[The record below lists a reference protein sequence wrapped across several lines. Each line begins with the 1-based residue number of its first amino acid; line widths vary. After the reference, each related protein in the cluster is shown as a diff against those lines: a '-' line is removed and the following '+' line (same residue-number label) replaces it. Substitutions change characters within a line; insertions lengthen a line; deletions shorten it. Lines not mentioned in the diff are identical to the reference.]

1 VTISFVYHDIVR
13 ETADSASALR
23 LIIAMI
29 APAAGPCL
37 KNGGALMKSFV
48 DSVLCAAFLFI
59 AIALPLAAAE
69 PPYPTHPL
77 RIVVPFAPGGASD
90 VVARMLAQKLSESL
104 GQTVVVDNRAGA
116 GANIGIGIAAKSQ
129 PDGYTL
135 LIASSAF
142 AVNPSLYSKIQWDPF
157 RDFQPITCV
166 GSSPNI
172 LAVHPAFP
180 AKSVKELIELVRAQ
194 PGKHNYASTGTGT
207 TPHLS
212 GEMFRLALKLDLN
225 HIPFNGAG
233 PELQAMVSGQV
244 PVGFAS
250 LPSFASQ
257 IKAGQL
263 RGLAVTADKRAAA
276 LPEVPSMGELGFAGM
291 SGDTFQGLFLP
302 AGVSKP
308 VFARL
313 HKEIMKALAL
323 PDVRDRLLDLGFDPI
338 GNTPQEFAAQVKADI
353 EKWRKVIQEI
363 KIKAD

>member
-1 VTISFVYHDIVR
+1 
-13 ETADSASALR
+13 
-23 LIIAMI
+23 
-29 APAAGPCL
+29 
-37 KNGGALMKSFV
+37 MKSFV
-48 DSVLCAAFLFI
+48 DSVLCAAVLSI

-69 PPYPTHPL
+69 PPYPSHPL
-77 RIVVPFAPGGASD
+77 RIIVPFAPGGASD
-90 VVARMLAQKLSESL
+90 VVGRLLAQKLGESM

-116 GANIGIGIAAKSQ
+116 GANIGIGLAAKAQ

-135 LIASSAF
+135 LVASSAF
-142 AVNPSLYSKIQWDPF
+142 AVNPSLYAKAPYDPF

-180 AKSVKELIELVRAQ
+180 AKSVKELIDLVRTQ

-212 GEMFRLALKLDLN
+212 GEMFRLAFKLDLN

-250 LPSFASQ
+250 VPSFAPQ
-257 IKAGQL
+257 VKAGQL
-263 RGLAVTADKRAAA
+263 RGLAVTADQRTAV
-276 LPEVPSMGELGFAGM
+276 LPDVPSMGELGITGM
-291 SGDTFQGLFLP
+291 AGDTFQGLFVP
-302 AGVSKP
+302 AGIPKP

-313 HKEIMKALAL
+313 HKEIMQALAR
-323 PDVRDRLLDLGFDPI
+323 PDVRERLAGI
-338 GNTPQEFAAQVKADI
+338 GLEPVSNTPQEFAAQVKADI
-353 EKWRKVIQEI
+353 AKWRKVIQEVN
-363 KIKAD
+363 IKAD

>member
-1 VTISFVYHDIVR
+1 
-13 ETADSASALR
+13 
-23 LIIAMI
+23 
-29 APAAGPCL
+29 
-37 KNGGALMKSFV
+37 MKTFV
-48 DSVLCAAFLFI
+48 DSVLGAAVLSI

-69 PPYPTHPL
+69 PPYPSHPL
-77 RIVVPFAPGGASD
+77 RIIVPFAPGGASD
-90 VVARMLAQKLSESL
+90 VVGRLLAQKLGESM

-116 GANIGIGIAAKSQ
+116 GANIGIGLAAKAQ

-135 LIASSAF
+135 LVASSAF
-142 AVNPSLYSKIQWDPF
+142 AVNPSLYAKAPYDPF

-180 AKSVKELIELVRAQ
+180 AKSVKELIDLVRTQ

-212 GEMFRLALKLDLN
+212 GEMFRLAFKLDLN

-244 PVGFAS
+244 PIGFAS
-250 LPSFASQ
+250 VPSFAPQ
-257 IKAGQL
+257 VKAGQL
-263 RGLAVTADKRAAA
+263 RGLAVTADQRTAV
-276 LPEVPSMGELGFAGM
+276 LPDVPSMGELGITGM
-291 SGDTFQGLFLP
+291 AGDTFQGLFVP
-302 AGVSKP
+302 AGIPKP

-313 HKEIMKALAL
+313 HKEIMQALAR
-323 PDVRDRLLDLGFDPI
+323 PDVRERLAGI
-338 GNTPQEFAAQVKADI
+338 GLEPVSNTPQEFAAQVKADI
-353 EKWRKVIQEI
+353 AKWRKVIQEV

>member
-1 VTISFVYHDIVR
+1 MKAVI
-13 ETADSASALR
+13 
-23 LIIAMI
+23 
-29 APAAGPCL
+29 
-37 KNGGALMKSFV
+37 GAL
-48 DSVLCAAFLFI
+48 AAL
-59 AIALPLAAAE
+59 ALLVAGAAAQTS
-69 PPYPTHPL
+69 YPEQNVRVLVGFPAGTAPDVAA
-77 RIVVPFAPGGASD
+77 RIIVDKLATLWGKAVVVENITGAS
-90 VVARMLAQKLSESL
+90 
-104 GQTVVVDNRAGA
+104 GN
-116 GANIGIGIAAKSQ
+116 IAADRAAKAQ

-135 LIASSAF
+135 LVASSAF
-142 AVNPSLYSKIQWDPF
+142 AVNPSLYAKAPYDPF

-244 PVGFAS
+244 PIGFAS
-250 LPSFASQ
+250 VPSFAPQ
-257 IKAGQL
+257 VKAGQL
-263 RGLAVTADKRAAA
+263 RGLAVTADQRTAV
-276 LPEVPSMGELGFAGM
+276 LPDVPSMGELGITGM
-291 SGDTFQGLFLP
+291 AGDTFQGLFVP
-302 AGVSKP
+302 AGVPKA

-313 HKEIMKALAL
+313 HSEITQALAR
-323 PDVRDRLLDLGFDPI
+323 PDVRERLSGIGLDPI
-338 GNTPQEFAAQVKADI
+338 GNSPQEFAAQVKTDI
-353 EKWRKVIQEI
+353 AKWRKVIQEV

>member
-1 VTISFVYHDIVR
+1 
-13 ETADSASALR
+13 
-23 LIIAMI
+23 
-29 APAAGPCL
+29 
-37 KNGGALMKSFV
+37 MKTFV
-48 DSVLCAAFLFI
+48 DSVLGAAVLSI

-69 PPYPTHPL
+69 PPYPSHPL
-77 RIVVPFAPGGASD
+77 RIIVPFAPGGASD
-90 VVARMLAQKLSESL
+90 VVGRLLAQKLGESM

-116 GANIGIGIAAKSQ
+116 GANIGIGLAAKAQ

-135 LIASSAF
+135 LVASSAF
-142 AVNPSLYSKIQWDPF
+142 AVNPSLYAKAPYDPF

-212 GEMFRLALKLDLN
+212 GEMFRLAFKLDLN

-250 LPSFASQ
+250 VPSFAPQ
-257 IKAGQL
+257 VKAGQL
-263 RGLAVTADKRAAA
+263 RGLAVTADQRTAV
-276 LPEVPSMGELGFAGM
+276 LPDVPSMGELGITGM
-291 SGDTFQGLFLP
+291 AGDTFQGLFVP
-302 AGVSKP
+302 AGIPKP

-313 HKEIMKALAL
+313 HKEIMQALAR
-323 PDVRDRLLDLGFDPI
+323 PDVRERLAGI
-338 GNTPQEFAAQVKADI
+338 GLEPVSNSPQEFAAQVKADI
-353 EKWRKVIQEI
+353 AKWRKVIQEVN
-363 KIKAD
+363 IKAD

>member
-1 VTISFVYHDIVR
+1 
-13 ETADSASALR
+13 
-23 LIIAMI
+23 
-29 APAAGPCL
+29 
-37 KNGGALMKSFV
+37 MKSFF
-48 DSVLCAAFLFI
+48 DSVLRAAALSI

-69 PPYPTHPL
+69 PPYPSHPL
-77 RIVVPFAPGGASD
+77 RIIVPFAPGGASD
-90 VVARMLAQKLSESL
+90 VVGRLLAQKLGESM

-116 GANIGIGIAAKSQ
+116 GANIGIGLAAKAQ

-135 LIASSAF
+135 LVASSAF
-142 AVNPSLYSKIQWDPF
+142 AVNPSLYAKAPYDPF

-180 AKSVKELIELVRAQ
+180 AKSVKELIDLVRTQ

-212 GEMFRLALKLDLN
+212 GEMFRLAFKLDLN

-250 LPSFASQ
+250 VPSFAPQ
-257 IKAGQL
+257 VKAGQL
-263 RGLAVTADKRAAA
+263 RGLAVTADQRTAV
-276 LPEVPSMGELGFAGM
+276 LPDVPSMGELGITGM
-291 SGDTFQGLFLP
+291 AGDTFQGLFVP
-302 AGVSKP
+302 AGIPKP

-313 HKEIMKALAL
+313 HKEIMQALAR
-323 PDVRDRLLDLGFDPI
+323 PDVRERLAGI
-338 GNTPQEFAAQVKADI
+338 GLEPVSNTPQEFAAQVKADI
-353 EKWRKVIQEI
+353 AKWRKVIQEVN
-363 KIKAD
+363 IKAD

>member
-1 VTISFVYHDIVR
+1 
-13 ETADSASALR
+13 
-23 LIIAMI
+23 
-29 APAAGPCL
+29 
-37 KNGGALMKSFV
+37 MKTFV
-48 DSVLCAAFLFI
+48 DSVLGAAVLSI

-69 PPYPTHPL
+69 PPYPSHPL
-77 RIVVPFAPGGASD
+77 RIIVPFAPGGASD
-90 VVARMLAQKLSESL
+90 VVGRLLAQKLGESM

-116 GANIGIGIAAKSQ
+116 GANIGIGLAAKAQ

-135 LIASSAF
+135 LVASSAF
-142 AVNPSLYSKIQWDPF
+142 AVNPSLYAKAPYDPF

-250 LPSFASQ
+250 VPSFAPQ
-257 IKAGQL
+257 VKAGQL
-263 RGLAVTADKRAAA
+263 RGLAVTADQRTAV
-276 LPEVPSMGELGFAGM
+276 LPDVPSMGELGITGM
-291 SGDTFQGLFLP
+291 AGDTFQGLFVP
-302 AGVSKP
+302 AGIPKP

-313 HKEIMKALAL
+313 HKEIMQALAR
-323 PDVRDRLLDLGFDPI
+323 PDVRERLSGI
-338 GNTPQEFAAQVKADI
+338 GLEPVSNSPQEFAAQVKADI
-353 EKWRKVIQEI
+353 AKWRKVIQEVN
-363 KIKAD
+363 IKAD

>member
-1 VTISFVYHDIVR
+1 
-13 ETADSASALR
+13 
-23 LIIAMI
+23 
-29 APAAGPCL
+29 
-37 KNGGALMKSFV
+37 MKTFV
-48 DSVLCAAFLFI
+48 DSVLGAAVLSI

-69 PPYPTHPL
+69 PPYPSHPL
-77 RIVVPFAPGGASD
+77 RIIVPFAPGGASD
-90 VVARMLAQKLSESL
+90 VVGRLLAQKLGESM

-116 GANIGIGIAAKSQ
+116 GANIGIGLAAKAQ

-135 LIASSAF
+135 LVASSAF
-142 AVNPSLYSKIQWDPF
+142 AVNPSLYAKAPYDPF

-180 AKSVKELIELVRAQ
+180 AKSVKELIDLVRTQ

-212 GEMFRLALKLDLN
+212 GEMFRLAFKLDLN

-250 LPSFASQ
+250 VPSFAPQ
-257 IKAGQL
+257 VKAGQL
-263 RGLAVTADKRAAA
+263 RGLAVTADQRTAV
-276 LPEVPSMGELGFAGM
+276 LPDVPSMGELGITGM
-291 SGDTFQGLFLP
+291 AGDTFQGLFVP
-302 AGVSKP
+302 AGIPKP

-313 HKEIMKALAL
+313 HKEIMQALAR
-323 PDVRDRLLDLGFDPI
+323 PDVRERLAGI
-338 GNTPQEFAAQVKADI
+338 GLEPVSNTPQEFAAQVKADI
-353 EKWRKVIQEI
+353 AKWRKVIQEV

>member
-1 VTISFVYHDIVR
+1 
-13 ETADSASALR
+13 
-23 LIIAMI
+23 
-29 APAAGPCL
+29 
-37 KNGGALMKSFV
+37 MKTFV
-48 DSVLCAAFLFI
+48 DSVLGAAVLSI

-69 PPYPTHPL
+69 PPYPSHPL
-77 RIVVPFAPGGASD
+77 RIIVPFAPGGASD
-90 VVARMLAQKLSESL
+90 VVGRLLAQKLGESM

-116 GANIGIGIAAKSQ
+116 GANIGIGLAAKAQ

-135 LIASSAF
+135 LVASSAF
-142 AVNPSLYSKIQWDPF
+142 AVNPSLYAKAPYDPF

-180 AKSVKELIELVRAQ
+180 AKSVKELIDLVRTQ

-212 GEMFRLALKLDLN
+212 GEMFRLAFKLDLN

-250 LPSFASQ
+250 VPSFAPQ
-257 IKAGQL
+257 VKAGQL
-263 RGLAVTADKRAAA
+263 RGLAVTADQRTAV
-276 LPEVPSMGELGFAGM
+276 LPDVPSMGELGITGM
-291 SGDTFQGLFLP
+291 AGDTFQGLFVP
-302 AGVSKP
+302 AGIPKP

-313 HKEIMKALAL
+313 HKEIMQALAR
-323 PDVRDRLLDLGFDPI
+323 PDVRERLSGI
-338 GNTPQEFAAQVKADI
+338 GLEPVSNTPQEFAAQVKADI
-353 EKWRKVIQEI
+353 AKWRKVIQEVN
-363 KIKAD
+363 IKAD

>member
-1 VTISFVYHDIVR
+1 
-13 ETADSASALR
+13 
-23 LIIAMI
+23 
-29 APAAGPCL
+29 
-37 KNGGALMKSFV
+37 MKTFV
-48 DSVLCAAFLFI
+48 DSVLGAAVLSI

-69 PPYPTHPL
+69 PPYPSHPL
-77 RIVVPFAPGGASD
+77 RIIVPFAPGGASD
-90 VVARMLAQKLSESL
+90 VVGRLLAQKLGESM

-116 GANIGIGIAAKSQ
+116 GANIGIGLAAKAQ

-135 LIASSAF
+135 LVASSAF
-142 AVNPSLYSKIQWDPF
+142 AVNPSLYAKAPYDPF

-180 AKSVKELIELVRAQ
+180 AKSVKELIDLVRTQ

-212 GEMFRLALKLDLN
+212 GEMFRLAFKLDLN

-250 LPSFASQ
+250 VPSFAPQ
-257 IKAGQL
+257 VKAGQL
-263 RGLAVTADKRAAA
+263 RGLAVTADQRTAV
-276 LPEVPSMGELGFAGM
+276 LPDVPSMGELGITGM
-291 SGDTFQGLFLP
+291 AGDTFQGLFVP
-302 AGVSKP
+302 AGIPKP

-313 HKEIMKALAL
+313 HKEIMQALAR
-323 PDVRDRLLDLGFDPI
+323 PDVRERSGSSRSATRRRSSPPRSKRTSRNGARSF
-338 GNTPQEFAAQVKADI
+338 
-353 EKWRKVIQEI
+353 RK
-363 KIKAD
+363 

>member
-1 VTISFVYHDIVR
+1 
-13 ETADSASALR
+13 
-23 LIIAMI
+23 
-29 APAAGPCL
+29 
-37 KNGGALMKSFV
+37 MKTFV
-48 DSVLCAAFLFI
+48 DSVLGAAVLSI

-69 PPYPTHPL
+69 PPYPSHPL
-77 RIVVPFAPGGASD
+77 RIIVPFAPGGASD
-90 VVARMLAQKLSESL
+90 VVGRLLAQKLGESM

-116 GANIGIGIAAKSQ
+116 GANIGIGLAAKAQ

-135 LIASSAF
+135 LVASSAF
-142 AVNPSLYSKIQWDPF
+142 AVNPSLYAKAPYDPF

-180 AKSVKELIELVRAQ
+180 AKSVKELIDLVRTQ

-212 GEMFRLALKLDLN
+212 GEMFRLAFKLDLN

-250 LPSFASQ
+250 VPSFAPQ
-257 IKAGQL
+257 VKAGQL
-263 RGLAVTADKRAAA
+263 RGLAVTADQRTAV
-276 LPEVPSMGELGFAGM
+276 LPDVPSMGELGITGM
-291 SGDTFQGLFLP
+291 AGDTFQGLFVP
-302 AGVSKP
+302 AGIPKP

-313 HKEIMKALAL
+313 HKEIMQALAR
-323 PDVRDRLLDLGFDPI
+323 PDVRERLAGI
-338 GNTPQEFAAQVKADI
+338 GLEPVSNTPQEFAAQVKADI
-353 EKWRKVIQEI
+353 AKWRKVIQEVN
-363 KIKAD
+363 IKAD